1 MTDEQ
6 FNELKDLILNLEQ
19 RQAELKKQV
28 EKLVNLTD
36 AIVGGLVEEL
46 IRIVPKDSL
55 HHKVSKWPP
64 PTEMNS
70 GN

>member
-6 FNELKDLILNLEQ
+6 FNELKDLILKLEQ

-55 HHKVSKWPP
+55 HHKYK
-64 PTEMNS
+64 